1 MDPLK
6 RTILILL
13 GLVLGS
19 GLLSIVGC
27 YLYYYKE
34 DQELDRKYE
43 HDLAHLKNLR
53 AQKWCLDAIDQALDD
68 AVFWNDLSSI
78 YVKAG
83 LLYEARKYYSMAYDI
98 LEGITGRSDK
108 SINYI
113 PRIDNTSDDPHK
125 TIQDR

>member
-1 MDPLK
+1 MKQL
-6 RTILILL
+6 ILILL
-13 GLVLGS
+13 GIIIGS
-19 GLLSIVGC
+19 VLLSLIGC

-34 DQELDRKYE
+34 DQELDRELK
-43 HDLAHLKNLR
+43 HKLAHLKNLR
-53 AQKWCLDAIDQALDD
+53 AKKWCYDATDRALDD
-68 AVFWNDLSSI
+68 ALFWNDLSSI

-98 LEGITGRSDK
+98 LEGVTGRSDK
-108 SINYI
+108 PINYI